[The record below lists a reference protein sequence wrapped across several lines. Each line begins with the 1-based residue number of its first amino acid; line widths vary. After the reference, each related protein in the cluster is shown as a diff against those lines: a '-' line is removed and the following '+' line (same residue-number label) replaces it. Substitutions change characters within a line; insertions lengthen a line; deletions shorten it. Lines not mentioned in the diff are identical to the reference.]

1 MFRVYRT
8 PSTLRNNKKPTAMK
22 KKNNPAMSASS
33 PSGGVEGALQT
44 IDQMISEDLL
54 YLDPIKP
61 AVVVSWQLHLAVMD
75 DEYKA
80 SRWPWRWLIRHGWV
94 ERDKRYRRL
103 MKAIKIYLELPRGTM
118 QGQYEVRLVT
128 QGMDRA
134 EAHREAVHKYPIHEG
149 PLHFIVSDPEDP
161 SQPLLLGT
169 YDQDRIALKEASPN
183 PLPKRGL
190 TDIAEEEDD
199 SIGPLESIDNL
210 DNPENP

>member
-1 MFRVYRT
+1 
-8 PSTLRNNKKPTAMK
+8 MK
-22 KKNNPAMSASS
+22 KNSS
-33 PSGGVEGALQT
+33 LFPLHSSLET
-44 IDQMISEDLL
+44 IDNLVAEGLL
-54 YLDPIKP
+54 YIDPLKP

-75 DEYKA
+75 NEYRA

-118 QGQYEVRLVT
+118 QGQYEERLVT

-134 EAHREAVHKYPIHEG
+134 EAHREAVLKYPIHLG

-169 YDQDRIALKEASPN
+169 YDHDKIALVEANEKPRQS
-183 PLPKRGL
+183 
-190 TDIAEEEDD
+190 
-199 SIGPLESIDNL
+199 
-210 DNPENP
+210 